1 MVRALSVESAVLR
14 RTGRDDSA
22 ATAEATLEWLGSAP
36 VDTLTARRTLPP
48 NVTTATVADA
58 VAELER
64 AAGTDGDLSE
74 LLLAEPLGRPC
85 TPALRVP
92 AALLPA
98 AAWTSAVGARRL
110 LRRGSDEAG
119 LRLGLEAHYLY
130 AVAGEERGLDH
141 DLPDATAH
149 WAVLLGELALRADA
163 AGDPALAADLAGWT
177 VRAAGLAPAE
187 ARDPE
192 LAALTANAVA
202 AADLLHTPAA

>member
-1 MVRALSVESAVLR
+1 M
-14 RTGRDDSA
+14 
-22 ATAEATLEWLGSAP
+22 
-36 VDTLTARRTLPP
+36 
-48 NVTTATVADA
+48 TTPTVADA

-64 AAGTDGDLSE
+64 AAGTDADLPE
-74 LLLAEPLGRPC
+74 LLLAEPLGSPC

-92 AALLPA
+92 AVLLPA
-98 AAWTSAVGARRL
+98 AAGTSAVGARRL
-110 LRRGSDEAG
+110 LRHGSAEAG

-130 AVAGEERGLDH
+130 AVALQERGLDH

-163 AGDPALAADLAGWT
+163 AGDPTLAADLAGWT
-177 VRAAGLAPAE
+177 VRVAGLAPAE

-192 LAALTANAVA
+192 LAALAANAVA